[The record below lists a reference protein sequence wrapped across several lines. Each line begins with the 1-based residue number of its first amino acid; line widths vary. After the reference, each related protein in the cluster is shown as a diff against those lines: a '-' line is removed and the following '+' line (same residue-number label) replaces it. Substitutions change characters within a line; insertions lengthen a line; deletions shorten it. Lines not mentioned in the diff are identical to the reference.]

1 MYTELSYCRYM
12 DKVIVEQGR
21 ASIYGFIEPQ
31 TIQDSGN
38 TLDHVK
44 SYLQTWMAES
54 NREIY
59 IVSYIDG

>member
-1 MYTELSYCRYM
+1 
-12 DKVIVEQGR
+12 VEQGR